1 MKRHCMALVVF
12 AVCGT
17 AFAATLTKDNLEVV
31 VAADAVPAVRFA
43 ADEMT
48 NFLSCVLGAPIPL
61 RQAPG
66 ESRVSIILGDSE
78 WARSAGIDVQS
89 FARDAFVIKAVG
101 DRIYIAG
108 RDDPKKDPKRHTE
121 PNTTYRANILR
132 FIRETRAAGASPVLV
147 TLNQSLRWD
156 KQNQRPDF
164 FNGKVFR
171 ADREPY
177 SAVMRELAVSE
188 KVPCIDLAKAQQET
202 MEKMGLEKAVK
213 YYRVH
218 DLKTMKLDC
227 FHTNL
232 AGAHLLAGL
241 IVEGLKKTDCPLKDE
256 LKKDAPKP
264 EK

>member
-1 MKRHCMALVVF
+1 MKKLFCCFFSILSLTLLHSAEPEEIRVALVGSSACQAYGSRDPRLIWGWGEVIGEYFNSRVKILNF
-12 AVCGT
+12 AVSGYSSKL
-17 AFAATLTKDNLEVV
+17 FLDNGKWKKTLASKPHYVFITI
-31 VAADAVPAVRFA
+31 
-43 ADEMT
+43 
-48 NFLSCVLGAPIPL
+48 GAN
-61 RQAPG
+61 
-66 ESRVSIILGDSE
+66 DS
-78 WARSAGIDVQS
+78 
-89 FARDAFVIKAVG
+89 
-101 DRIYIAG
+101 
-108 RDDPKKDPKRHTE
+108 KKDPKRYTD

-132 FIRETRAAGASPVLV
+132 FIRETRAAGAVPILV

-177 SAVMRELAVSE
+177 SAVMRDLAKTE
-188 KVPCIDLAKAQQET
+188 KVPCIDLAKAQQAA

-213 YYRVH
+213 YYRVY

-241 IVEGLKKTDCPLKDE
+241 IADGLKKTDCPLKNE
-256 LKKDAPKP
+256 LKKPKGQGNQP
-264 EK
+264 

>member
-1 MKRHCMALVVF
+1 MKKFLIVLSLLGAMLMQAEEPEIRVALVGSS
-12 AVCGT
+12 ACQSYGN
-17 AFAATLTKDNLEVV
+17 KDPRLIYGWGE
-31 VAADAVPAVRFA
+31 
-43 ADEMT
+43 
-48 NFLSCVLGAPIPL
+48 VLGEYFNP
-61 RQAPG
+61 
-66 ESRVSIILGDSE
+66 RVKILNFAISGYS
-78 WARSAGIDVQS
+78 SKS
-89 FARDAFVIKAVG
+89 FIERGKWEKTLASKPHYVFITIGANE
-101 DRIYIAG
+101 
-108 RDDPKKDPKRHTE
+108 PKKDPKRHTE

-156 KQNQRPDF
+156 KQNQRADF

-256 LKKDAPKP
+256 LRKDAPKP
-264 EK
+264 AK

>member
-1 MKRHCMALVVF
+1 MKKFLIVLSLLGAMLMQAEEPEIRVALVGSS
-12 AVCGT
+12 ACQSYGN
-17 AFAATLTKDNLEVV
+17 KDPRLIYGWGE
-31 VAADAVPAVRFA
+31 
-43 ADEMT
+43 
-48 NFLSCVLGAPIPL
+48 VLGEYFNP
-61 RQAPG
+61 
-66 ESRVSIILGDSE
+66 RVKILNFAISGYS
-78 WARSAGIDVQS
+78 SKS
-89 FARDAFVIKAVG
+89 FLERGKWEKTLASKPHYVFITIGAN
-101 DRIYIAG
+101 
-108 RDDPKKDPKRHTE
+108 DPKKDPKRHTE

-132 FIRETRAAGASPVLV
+132 FIRETRAAGAFPVLV

-156 KQNQRPDF
+156 KQNQRADF

-241 IVEGLKKTDCPLKDE
+241 IVEGLKKTDCPLKNE